1 MMKRKARR
9 TTDVV
14 SFECDIS
21 QTSSAVSAASEF
33 GRRMF
38 LLLLLHQ
45 LLFVPLSIPGDL
57 RFEGWYSDTTSYTEA
72 SSSNCS
78 LSTGHL
84 PADLPPILDSS
95 WLVVRQLA
103 TISAGHLL
111 RTPRVGDPSS
121 TKRRPGAGG
130 ESADMA
136 AGTVVTYH
144 INSNE
149 DSPST
154 SSSPSEQRKT
164 QPEEPA
170 EENAAAGGESRERW
184 VLMTMST
191 LLLLIGCSLFAMLF
205 WLLSEDLVAI
215 PTETI
220 DSPTKLSSEA
230 PTARDPVYR
239 LLRTSVWRKWCEL

>member
-33 GRRMF
+33 GRCSYCCCCTSCC
-38 LLLLLHQ
+38 
-45 LLFVPLSIPGDL
+45 LSRYPYRAICASRVGTPTPHPTLKHRQATAAFQPATCLPTCRQFWTRPGL
-57 RFEGWYSDTTSYTEA
+57 
-72 SSSNCS
+72 SSGN
-78 LSTGHL
+78 
-84 PADLPPILDSS
+84 
-95 WLVVRQLA
+95 WRRYQLA
-103 TISAGHLL
+103 TFFEGRLQLASVG
-111 RTPRVGDPSS
+111 TPRVGDPSS

-170 EENAAAGGESRERW
+170 EENARRRKPRAVGVDDDEHAAAPDRMLALRDA
-184 VLMTMST
+184 
-191 LLLLIGCSLFAMLF
+191 LLA
-205 WLLSEDLVAI
+205 A
-215 PTETI
+215 
-220 DSPTKLSSEA
+220 
-230 PTARDPVYR
+230 
-239 LLRTSVWRKWCEL
+239 LRRSQPD

>member
-1 MMKRKARR
+1 MLFLSNVTYPRR
-9 TTDVV
+9 HPPFQQHRN
-14 SFECDIS
+14 SGGECS
-21 QTSSAVSAASEF
+21 YCCCCTSCCLSRYPYRAICASRVGTPTPHPTLKHRQATAAFQPATCLPTCRQFWTRPGLSS
-33 GRRMF
+33 GNWRR
-38 LLLLLHQ
+38 
-45 LLFVPLSIPGDL
+45 
-57 RFEGWYSDTTSYTEA
+57 Y
-72 SSSNCS
+72 
-78 LSTGHL
+78 
-84 PADLPPILDSS
+84 
-95 WLVVRQLA
+95 QLA
-103 TISAGHLL
+103 TFFEGRLQLASVG
-111 RTPRVGDPSS
+111 TPRVGDPSS